1 MTGSTPTLRKG
12 SRGEAVTRLQEGLA
26 HLSYDPGPIDGIF
39 GAGTK
44 AAVTQFQS
52 DRELDVDGIVGPDT
66 WSALEE
72 AFTMLR
78 ADEPNV

>member
-1 MTGSTPTLRKG
+1 MSSSTPTLKKG

-26 HLSYDPGPIDGIF
+26 HLSYDPGAIDGIF
-39 GAGTK
+39 GAGTQ
-44 AAVTQFQS
+44 AAVKQFQS
-52 DRELDVDGIVGPDT
+52 DRELDADGIVGPAT

-78 ADEPNV
+78 ADGPGG